1 MKIIVDCMSGD
12 NAPEEIVR
20 GALEG
25 KQKENVELLLVGNE
39 AAIRE
44 VASKYNFSLD
54 GCTIVENTGENITM
68 EDDATSV
75 VKEKNESSMAV
86 ALKLLKDG
94 QGDGM
99 VSAGNTG
106 ALLTGATLI
115 LRRIKGVRRPAL
127 GAVLPFGTPTLLAD
141 AGAQAVCAP
150 EDLVMFARMGSM
162 YMNKVM
168 GVENP
173 KVALINNGAEEC
185 KGTDL
190 QKETYQALKN
200 IPEINFAGNIEGRE
214 IFDGEYDVLIA
225 DGFTGN
231 IVLKTCEGAGK
242 FVKKCLSD
250 VFYRNFSSKIAYLF
264 AKGSVNQLRKDT
276 SYDSHGG
283 APFLGIAKPVIKG
296 HGSSNHISIAACVG
310 QAKRYAESG
319 MIEYIASLKT
329 SSTEEKDA

>member
-1 MKIIVDCMSGD
+1 MRIIVDCMSGD

-25 KQKENVELLLVGNE
+25 KQKENVDLLLVGNE
-39 AAIRE
+39 NAIKE
-44 VASKYNFSLD
+44 VASKHNLSLD

-68 EDDATSV
+68 EDEATSV

-86 ALKLLKDG
+86 ALKLLKEG

-150 EDLVMFARMGSM
+150 EDLIMFARMGSM

-250 VFYRNFSSKIAYLF
+250 VFYRNIGSKIAYLL